1 MELKKE
7 WFEPGLDGGS
17 SLDERTGLTDRRTGW
32 SPLYVRQFSRYG
44 LPDRRRTGGTITDRK
59 ETNNDH

>member
-7 WFEPGLDGGS
+7 CLEPWSDGLS
-17 SLDERTGLTDRRTGW
+17 PFDERTGLTDRRTGW

-44 LPDRRRTGGTITDRK
+44 LPDRRRTTGTIADRGK
-59 ETNNDH
+59 Q